1 MIRTLVVD
9 DDYHVAHA
17 HALSVGRVVGFS
29 VVGEA
34 HSAEEARLLI
44 KAERPDLLLLD
55 MYLPDYNG
63 LELVRRLTSESADSA
78 ESDASGHVPDFL
90 LVTAARD
97 IESVRS
103 AMKLGAVYYLVKPF
117 TFAALREQLESYRQ
131 WRQRL
136 ERSQEAD
143 QGTVDAL
150 YGLLRSPAAASATR
164 SNLPP
169 TMARVLDIVRSSAT
183 PLGAADV
190 AERLGVSR
198 PTAQRYLAILVQKQ
212 LIDLDLAYG
221 ATGRPEHR
229 YLARSPRR

>member
-1 MIRTLVVD
+1 VIRTLVVD

-17 HALSVGRVVGFS
+17 HALSVGRVPGFS
-29 VVGEA
+29 VTGEA

-44 KAERPDLLLLD
+44 RDERPDLLLLD
-55 MYLPDYNG
+55 MYLPDYSG
-63 LELVRRLTSESADSA
+63 LELVRRLTSESTGSA
-78 ESDASGHVPDFL
+78 GPDVPGHVPDFL

-103 AMKLGAVYYLVKPF
+103 AMQLGAIYYLVKPF

-131 WRQRL
+131 WRERL
-136 ERSQEAD
+136 ESSPEAD

-150 YGLLRSPAAASATR
+150 YGLLRSPAVTSATR

-169 TMARVLDIVRSSAT
+169 TMARVLEIVRSSAT

-190 AERLGVSR
+190 AQRLGVSR

-212 LIDLDLAYG
+212 AIDLDLAYG
-221 ATGRPEHR
+221 TTGRPEHR
-229 YLARSPRR
+229 YLLRSPRR

>member
-1 MIRTLVVD
+1 VIRTLVVD

-17 HALSVGRVVGFS
+17 HALSVGRVPGFS
-29 VVGEA
+29 VTGEA

-44 KAERPDLLLLD
+44 NDEHPDLLLLD
-55 MYLPDYNG
+55 MYLPDYSG
-63 LELVRRLTSESADSA
+63 LDLVRRLTSESTGSA
-78 ESDASGHVPDFL
+78 GPDGSGHVPDFL

-97 IESVRS
+97 IQSVRS
-103 AMKLGAVYYLVKPF
+103 AMQLGAIYYLVKPF

-136 ERSQEAD
+136 ERSPEAD

-150 YGLLRSPAAASATR
+150 YGLLRSPAVTSATR

-169 TMARVLDIVRSSAT
+169 TMARVLEIVRSSAT

-198 PTAQRYLAILVQKQ
+198 PTAQRYLAVLVQKQ
-212 LIDLDLAYG
+212 AIDLDLAYG
-221 ATGRPEHR
+221 TTGRPEHR
-229 YLARSPRR
+229 YLARPPRH

>member
-1 MIRTLVVD
+1 VIRTLVVD

-17 HALSVGRVVGFS
+17 HALSVARVPGFS
-29 VVGEA
+29 VTGEA
-34 HSAEEARLLI
+34 HSAEEARHLI
-44 KAERPDLLLLD
+44 KDEQPDLLLLD
-55 MYLPDYNG
+55 MYLPDYSG
-63 LELVRRLTSESADSA
+63 LDLVRRLTSESAGPA
-78 ESDASGHVPDFL
+78 EPDTRSHVPDFL

-97 IESVRS
+97 IRSVRS
-103 AMKLGAVYYLVKPF
+103 AMQLGAVYYLVKPF

-150 YGLLRSPAAASATR
+150 YGLLRSPAVTSDTR

-169 TMARVLDIVRSSAT
+169 TMARVLDIVRSSST

-198 PTAQRYLAILVQKQ
+198 PTAQRYLATLVQKEA
-212 LIDLDLAYG
+212 IDLDLAYG
-221 ATGRPEHR
+221 TTGRPEHR
-229 YLARSPRR
+229 YQPRRPRR

>member
-17 HALSVGRVVGFS
+17 HALSVGRVPGFS

-34 HSAEEARLLI
+34 HSAEQARQLI
-44 KAERPDLLLLD
+44 KDERPDLLLLD

-63 LELVRRLTSESADSA
+63 LDLVRRLTSESAT
-78 ESDASGHVPDFL
+78 SDEPSHVPDFL

-103 AMKLGAVYYLVKPF
+103 AMQLGAIYYLVKPF

-136 ERSQEAD
+136 ERSHEAD

-150 YGLLRSPAAASATR
+150 YGLLRSPALASATR
-164 SNLPP
+164 RNLPP
-169 TMARVLDIVRSSAT
+169 TMARVLDIVQASPT
-183 PLGAADV
+183 PLGAAEV

-212 LIDLDLAYG
+212 AIDLDLAYG
-221 ATGRPEHR
+221 TTGRPEHR
-229 YLARSPRR
+229 YLARPPSR

>member
-9 DDYHVAHA
+9 DDFHVAHA
-17 HALSVGRVVGFS
+17 HALSVGRVPGFS

-34 HSAEEARLLI
+34 HSAQEARQLI
-44 KAERPDLLLLD
+44 NEQRPDLLLLD
-55 MYLPDYNG
+55 MYLPDDNG
-63 LELVRRLTSESADSA
+63 LDLVRRLTSESAK
-78 ESDASGHVPDFL
+78 SDEPGHVPDFL

-169 TMARVLDIVRSSAT
+169 TMARVLDIVRSSAA
-183 PLGAADV
+183 PLGAAEV

-212 LIDLDLAYG
+212 AIDLDLAYG
-221 ATGRPEHR
+221 TTGRPEHR
-229 YLARSPRR
+229 YQARPPRR

>member
-1 MIRTLVVD
+1 VIRTLVVD

-34 HSAEEARLLI
+34 HSAEEARHLI

-63 LELVRRLTSESADSA
+63 LELVRRLTSESTGST
-78 ESDASGHVPDFL
+78 ESDVPHVPDFL

-169 TMARVLDIVRSSAT
+169 TMARVFEIVQSSAT

-212 LIDLDLAYG
+212 AIDLDLAYG
-221 ATGRPEHR
+221 TTGRPEHR
-229 YLARSPRR
+229 YMARPPRR

>member
-1 MIRTLVVD
+1 VIRTLVVD

-17 HALSVGRVVGFS
+17 HALSVGRVPGFS
-29 VVGEA
+29 VTGEA

-44 KAERPDLLLLD
+44 RDEHPDLLLLD
-55 MYLPDYNG
+55 MYLPDYSG
-63 LELVRRLTSESADSA
+63 LDLVRRLTSESTGSA
-78 ESDASGHVPDFL
+78 GPDAPSHVPDFL

-103 AMKLGAVYYLVKPF
+103 AMQLGAIYYLVKPF

-131 WRQRL
+131 WRERL
-136 ERSQEAD
+136 ESSPEAD

-150 YGLLRSPAAASATR
+150 YGLLRSPAVTSATR

-169 TMARVLDIVRSSAT
+169 TMARVLEIVRSSAT

-190 AERLGVSR
+190 AQRLGVSR

-212 LIDLDLAYG
+212 AIDLDLAYG
-221 ATGRPEHR
+221 TTGRPEHR
-229 YLARSPRR
+229 YLLRSPRR

>member
-1 MIRTLVVD
+1 VIRTLVVD

-17 HALSVGRVVGFS
+17 HALSVGRLPGFS

-34 HSAEEARLLI
+34 HSAEEARLII
-44 KAERPDLLLLD
+44 KDERPDLLLLD

-63 LELVRRLTSESADSA
+63 LDLVRRLTRESARSADSDGP
-78 ESDASGHVPDFL
+78 SHVPDFL

-103 AMKLGAVYYLVKPF
+103 AMQLGAVYYLVKPF

-136 ERSQEAD
+136 ERSNEAD

-150 YGLLRSPAAASATR
+150 YGLLRSPAVTSATR
-164 SNLPP
+164 RSLPT
-169 TMARVLDIVRSSAT
+169 TMARVLDIVQSSAT
-183 PLGAADV
+183 PLGAAEV
-190 AERLGVSR
+190 ADRLGVSR
-198 PTAQRYLAILVQKQ
+198 PTAQRYLATLVQKQ
-212 LIDLDLAYG
+212 AIDLDLAYG
-221 ATGRPEHR
+221 TTGRPEHR
-229 YLARSPRR
+229 YLSRSPRR